1 MMAKIVRSVLAA
13 AVVIAL
19 ICGPGDA
26 FVVGAGR
33 GLAPGRP
40 LHATTS
46 AFDPVCCSSP
56 RRGRP
61 AGGMAFRASLSSTP
75 AFRGWN
81 RTAMSTRRL
90 GFREGEGGTNE
101 GGHNGGAVGGKEGG
115 GEGEAVAARR
125 ARFARPAAVLRFVR
139 QAVER
144 GVSKSSKG
152 TRARVAA
159 WRRRMSVAF
168 IGVAAAVM
176 MMTASAGPAQ
186 ALFGIG
192 GRKEAPVTRLTYMP
206 ESVYQEREALQEF
219 CETPQ
224 QDRLFDANDLTA
236 FEEELDEIDM
246 FSNKVAPSY
255 GARESLRL
263 KYARHVEDFVAMDEG
278 KLTAGSF
285 GVASFA
291 IIGGFAVVV
300 GGTVLGGFTWACR
313 AFMNMAREEEIFLYG
328 EEISVDATEKPDEE
342 LDDLDEDFDLDDD
355 DMEDYSAPGST
366 SGAGGSPSPP
376 STPPSDSG
384 GDGDAGGADSSGD
397 DLLGM

>member
-1 MMAKIVRSVLAA
+1 M
-13 AVVIAL
+13 
-19 ICGPGDA
+19 
-26 FVVGAGR
+26 
-33 GLAPGRP
+33 
-40 LHATTS
+40 T
-46 AFDPVCCSSP
+46 
-56 RRGRP
+56 
-61 AGGMAFRASLSSTP
+61 FRASLSSTP
-75 AFRGWN
+75 AFHGRN
-81 RTAMSTRRL
+81 RKAMSTRRL
-90 GFREGEGGTNE
+90 GFREGEGGMNE
-101 GGHNGGAVGGKEGG
+101 GGRNGGAVGGKEGG

-125 ARFARPAAVLRFVR
+125 TRFARPAAVLRFVR

-159 WRRRMSVAF
+159 WRRRMSVAL

-206 ESVYQEREALQEF
+206 ESIYQEREELQKF

-224 QDRLFDANDLTA
+224 QDRLFDSNDMTA
-236 FEEELDEIDM
+236 FEEELDGIDM

-255 GARESLRL
+255 GARESFRL
-263 KYARHVEDFVAMDEG
+263 KYARHVEDFIAMDEG
-278 KLTAGSF
+278 KLATGSF

-291 IIGGFAVVV
+291 LIGGLAVVV

-313 AFMNMAREEEIFLYG
+313 AFINMAREEEIFLYG

-355 DMEDYSAPGST
+355 DMEDYSAPGSA
-366 SGAGGSPSPP
+366 SGAGGNPPPP
-376 STPPSDSG
+376 STPPSGSG

>member
-1 MMAKIVRSVLAA
+1 MMAKIVRSVLVA

-26 FVVGAGR
+26 FIVGTGR

-40 LHATTS
+40 LYTTTS
-46 AFDPVCCSSP
+46 AFAPACCSSP
-56 RRGRP
+56 RRGRL
-61 AGGMAFRASLSSTP
+61 AGGMVFRASLSNTP
-75 AFRGWN
+75 AFRGRN
-81 RTAMSTRRL
+81 RKAMSTRRL
-90 GFREGEGGTNE
+90 GFREGEGGMNE
-101 GGHNGGAVGGKEGG
+101 GGHNGGAVGGKEGD
-115 GEGEAVAARR
+115 GEGKAVAARR

-168 IGVAAAVM
+168 IGVAAAVL

-263 KYARHVEDFVAMDEG
+263 KYARHAEDFATMEEG

-291 IIGGFAVVV
+291 VIGGLAVVV

-355 DMEDYSAPGST
+355 DMEDYSAPGSA
-366 SGAGGSPSPP
+366 SGAGGSPTPP